1 MSQEVFKIVRRLEDG
16 YADYF
21 DVERLGVL
29 ANEGDLYASLEYGIC
44 LYLGEQVFEDKEKS
58 YTYFEKASASDD
70 FNILFELVSFMNYV
84 EDSRFKE
91 LIDKG
96 MKKIRKKMEDKAKE
110 LGIDINNLHIN

>member
-96 MKKIRKKMEDKAKE
+96 MKRYVKRWKIRLK
-110 LGIDINNLHIN
+110 N